1 MERDSEMISIIYNGY
16 NGDSVLKIT
25 NDVNG
30 TNKYLLSN
38 GNYSLMISESNF
50 DNALNILQNYE
61 TIIRAYEEYNSGNMV
76 EFYRYFNNRAVI
88 IEHDDGMYYFV
99 IDKLNGV
106 YTHDDMVALLDH
118 LLSKLGVI

>member
-1 MERDSEMISIIYNGY
+1 MISVIHNENYSKDRI
-16 NGDSVLKIT
+16 LKIT

-30 TNKYLLSN
+30 THKYLLTD
-38 GNYSLMISESNF
+38 GNYSLMINESNF
-50 DNALNILQNYE
+50 NNALNILQNYE

-99 IDKLNGV
+99 IDKLNGA
-106 YTHDDMVALLDH
+106 YTRDDMVALLNY
-118 LLSKLGVI
+118 LLDKLGVI

>member
-1 MERDSEMISIIYNGY
+1 MISIIYNGY

>member
-1 MERDSEMISIIYNGY
+1 MISVIHNENYSKDRI
-16 NGDSVLKIT
+16 LKIT
-25 NDVNG
+25 NDIDN
-30 TNKYLLSN
+30 THKYLLSN
-38 GNYSLMISESNF
+38 GSYSLIIKKSNF

-99 IDKLNGV
+99 IDKLNGA
-106 YTHDDMVALLDH
+106 YTRDDMIALLNY
-118 LLSKLGVI
+118 LLDKLGVI